1 MILVQR
7 MENVNSRQ
15 SGGEDFHCPQ
25 AKSML
30 TLSNGLSGKTDIIL
44 ERLSGVHW
52 GQPVPRAPFPGFGP
66 AAKAREKR
74 PGDEVALGSQ
84 FGMVN
89 RP

>member
-1 MILVQR
+1 MLIVINQ
-7 MENVNSRQ
+7 EEKVFTVHKQ
-15 SGGEDFHCPQ
+15 SQCLLYQMDCRV
-25 AKSML
+25 KL
-30 TLSNGLSGKTDIIL
+30 TLFWSGSLMYT
-44 ERLSGVHW
+44 GVNL
-52 GQPVPRAPFPGFGP
+52 VPRAPFPGFGP